1 MAYTIMLA
9 VLPFVI
15 IGLNVGAFALMG
27 IDKRRAR
34 RNQWR
39 ISERTLWLS
48 ALPFAAPGAYAG
60 MRAFHHKTRH
70 RAFRFGMPAL
80 ALVQLALMAWLS
92 YIALR

>member
-15 IGLNVGAFALMG
+15 MGLNVVAFALMG

-48 ALPFAAPGAYAG
+48 ALPFAAPGAYACLLYTS
-60 MRAFHHKTRH
+60 RC
-70 RAFRFGMPAL
+70 
-80 ALVQLALMAWLS
+80 V
-92 YIALR
+92 